1 MYFVKTLFSIALVF
15 IYAYFCTSF
24 KVNRWRK
31 RGISVVPLKF
41 GLGWSGAPYTVLV
54 SIYATDGTVA
64 VTHGGVEVGQGIN
77 TKVRGTDVVYYMFMC
92 WTGELSYVQVA
103 QVAAKTL
110 GISID
115 MIKIKPSNSLT
126 NPNGMTTGGSISSE
140 LACLVSVHVV
150 CICRSHFCCL
160 YSICSIFCLQC
171 TCTCM
176 CHVHVCWVLHSNV
189 LHVIAN
195 LLLTLFWH
203 LCNPLIY

>member
-1 MYFVKTLFSIALVF
+1 MLLLYLFCLEI
-15 IYAYFCTSF
+15 
-24 KVNRWRK
+24 NRWRK

-77 TKVRGTDVVYYMFMC
+77 TKVCYLIGTNVIYIFMDR
-92 WTGELSYVQVA
+92 TGNFSCVQVA

-110 GISID
+110 GILID

-140 LACLVSVHVV
+140 LACLVSSASEV
-150 CICRSHFCCL
+150 
-160 YSICSIFCLQC
+160 
-171 TCTCM
+171 
-176 CHVHVCWVLHSNV
+176 
-189 LHVIAN
+189 
-195 LLLTLFWH
+195 
-203 LCNPLIY
+203 